1 VLLIVFLLQ
10 NTETTQVQFLFL
22 DQGMSRALLILISAL
37 IGFVLGLLGP
47 RIISHSREKRREQRQ
62 QQRAAEEAAP
72 KSEAE

>member
-1 VLLIVFLLQ
+1 
-10 NTETTQVQFLFL
+10 
-22 DQGMSRALLILISAL
+22 MSLALLILISAL